1 MFWVYWILCILNFA
15 LFAHPLQY
23 TRVVAALPTG
33 APCPTYS
40 IVRVY
45 QIHHFWDTILVIYN
59 KVIIPYGSRLH
70 PLFYKGH
77 PTSPTH
83 RSQIGYTINSNNCQ
97 VCLGTVLYEAYAT
110 AGGRGWKLHWMIWFD
125 HIWSSWMIFKIRTSQ
140 FWFTRTKNFPCG
152 PWEVIYSSSPTVHS
166 SPPCPPYPSTLILP
180 TVYPP
185 TFHLPFLQFKCCPY
199 PSGAFHDLP
208 STQET
213 YSSYTIPVDAKH
225 P

>member
-33 APCPTYS
+33 APCPAYS

-140 FWFTRTKNFPCG
+140 FWFTRTKLPLWAMRGYLFFLTH
-152 PWEVIYSSSPTVHS
+152 SPFLSTLPSIPINSHPPYCIPS
-166 SPPCPPYPSTLILP
+166 YLSPPFPP
-180 TVYPP
+180 V
-185 TFHLPFLQFKCCPY
+185 
-199 PSGAFHDLP
+199 
-208 STQET
+208 
-213 YSSYTIPVDAKH
+213 
-225 P
+225 